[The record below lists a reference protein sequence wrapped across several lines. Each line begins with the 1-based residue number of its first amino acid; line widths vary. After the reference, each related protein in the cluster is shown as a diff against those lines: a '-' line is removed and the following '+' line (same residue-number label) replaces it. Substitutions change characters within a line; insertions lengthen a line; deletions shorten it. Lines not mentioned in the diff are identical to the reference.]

1 MRERVTEKD
10 GERQIDRWID
20 RQIEKEREIQSKK
33 RMKQQR
39 QGDNKIIIIN
49 KGASQLIDAMKAND
63 DKGRPKASAEE
74 VRTESRNE
82 RTIYPDCSLN
92 AVLDRGM

>member
-39 QGDNKIIIIN
+39 QGDNKIIIIT

-63 DKGRPKASAEE
+63 DKGRAQASEEE

-82 RTIYPDCSLN
+82 RTLILRVNPFIPIIN
-92 AVLDRGM
+92 

>member
-39 QGDNKIIIIN
+39 QGDNKITIIN
-49 KGASQLIDAMKAND
+49 KGATQLIDVLKAND
-63 DKGRPKASAEE
+63 DKGRAQASEEE
-74 VRTESRNE
+74 VRTECRNE
-82 RTIYPDCSLN
+82 RTLILRVNPFIPI
-92 AVLDRGM
+92 VH